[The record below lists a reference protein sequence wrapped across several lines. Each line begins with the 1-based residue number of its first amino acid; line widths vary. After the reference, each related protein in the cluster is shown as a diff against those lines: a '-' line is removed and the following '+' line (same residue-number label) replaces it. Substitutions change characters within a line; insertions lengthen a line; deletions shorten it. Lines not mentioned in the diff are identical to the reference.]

1 MRTGYGRERGDKIL
15 RMTHGPAL
23 SSPLGLVLLLAL
35 DLPLLVLE
43 VKDGSS
49 LHTEIRRRG
58 ARKWMETG
66 TWREDGWRLID
77 EKMGGY
83 KYNIQ

>member
-1 MRTGYGRERGDKIL
+1 MPFFVTTGYGCEGGDKIL

-49 LHTEIRRRG
+49 LHTEIKKERG
-58 ARKWMETG
+58 RKV
-66 TWREDGWRLID
+66 DGDKDI
-77 EKMGGY
+77 EGGCVDI
-83 KYNIQ
+83 NR